1 MRWTKRCTSLVLEN
15 GLSNQFGNLN
25 SHFISEV
32 SLYLRH
38 CQLVL
43 LLVHMLDVVT
53 VRVVV
58 VVLPHEEVRL
68 VLDVV
73 VVVAVLWG
81 LTRMKK

>member
-43 LLVHMLDVVT
+43 LLVHVLDVVP

-58 VVLPHEEVRL
+58 VLTHEEVRL
-68 VLDVV
+68 VLDV